1 MPPVTIRVSSLIGA
15 RTAWQRITAGPYLS
29 VAMVVGSM
37 AAAGA
42 IVMKS
47 FGAEGVEDAIAQAN
61 VWLIAVVVILGAV
74 IQLVRAQRARQ
85 LLSADG
91 SVSLPHTYGAMV
103 LGHGLGD
110 LLPLAPGG
118 PLLRCFL
125 TERLSRIPAAF
136 SAGVFMLE
144 GMLDG
149 LGPALFIGYLLLAL
163 AVPAWTR
170 WALVAA
176 LLQSTLVLL
185 LPVLA
190 KLLPRYV
197 HTPHLHQGRVA
208 GLLRLGHQVSDGLI
222 TVLGR
227 DPRAGG
233 NALGLSLLVTLL
245 NALQMALFLRAFGLS
260 ASVNQLLLLLV
271 LTLASGSLPIKIPG
285 AGTLATT
292 ELMRVAGIHGAGVAG
307 YVLVSR
313 VVFSSETPFLA
324 LALLVWWSITGQWR
338 HIGVH
343 SMGAVLRGQKR
354 PEPVPVHVDFTPPR

>member
-1 MPPVTIRVSSLIGA
+1 M
-15 RTAWQRITAGPYLS
+15 
-29 VAMVVGSM
+29 MVLGSM
-37 AAAGA
+37 LAAGA
-42 IVMKS
+42 IVMKV
-47 FGAEGVEDAIAQAN
+47 FGADGVVDALAQAN
-61 VWLIAVVVILGAV
+61 IWLLAVVVLLGAV
-74 IQLVRAQRARQ
+74 IQLVRAQRAR
-85 LLSADG
+85 LLLAADG
-91 SVSLPHTYGAMV
+91 AVSLPHTYGAMV

-136 SAGVFMLE
+136 SAGVFILE

-149 LGPALFIGYLLLAL
+149 LGPALLIGYLLLAL

-176 LLQSTLVLL
+176 LLQSTLVLVF
-185 LPVLA
+185 PVLT
-190 KLLPRYV
+190 KLLPRYI
-197 HTPHLHQGRVA
+197 HAPRLREGKLA
-208 GLLRLGHQVSDGLI
+208 GLLRLGHQVGDGLI
-222 TVLGR
+222 TILGR
-227 DPRAGG
+227 GPRAAG

-245 NALQMALFLRAFGLS
+245 NALQMALFLQAFGLGT
-260 ASVNQLLLLLV
+260 SVKQLLLLLV

-313 VVFSSETPFLA
+313 IVLSSETPFLA

-338 HIGVH
+338 RIGVH
-343 SMGAVLRGQKR
+343 NLGALFRGQQR
-354 PEPVPVHVDFTPPR
+354 PVRIPVSADVAPRLET

>member
-1 MPPVTIRVSSLIGA
+1 
-15 RTAWQRITAGPYLS
+15 
-29 VAMVVGSM
+29 MVLGSIL
-37 AAAGA
+37 AAGA
-42 IVMKS
+42 ILLKA
-47 FGAEGVEDAIAQAN
+47 FGAENLADAMEQAN
-61 VWLIAVVVILGAV
+61 VWLIALVVLLGAV
-74 IQLVRAQRARQ
+74 IQLVRAERARRM
-85 LLSADG
+85 LATEDA
-91 SVSLPHTYGAMV
+91 VSLPHTYGAMV

-149 LGPALFIGYLLLAL
+149 LGPALLAGYLLLAL

-185 LPVLA
+185 LPVLV
-190 KLLPRYV
+190 KLLPRY
-197 HTPHLHQGRVA
+197 THLPQVRGRRLA
-208 GLLRLGHQVSDGLI
+208 GLLHIGHQISDGLVAI
-222 TVLGR
+222 LGR
-227 DPRAGG
+227 GRRATG
-233 NALGLSLLVTLL
+233 AVLSLSLLVTLL
-245 NALQMALFLRAFGLS
+245 NGLQMALFLHAFGLGT
-260 ASVNQLLLLLV
+260 SVNDLLLLLV

-292 ELMRVAGIHGAGVAG
+292 ELLRVAGVHGVGVPG

-313 VVFSSETPFLA
+313 VVFSSETAFLA
-324 LALLVWWSITGQWR
+324 LALMVWWSITGQWR
-338 HIGVH
+338 RVGVH
-343 SMGAVLRGQKR
+343 SLGAILQGRKP
-354 PEPVPVHVDFTPPR
+354 PEAVRVPADVVPPRAR